1 MIKNELVTN
10 KICSLIRVALY
21 IRVSTDR
28 QAKEGDSL
36 EAQEKALR
44 DYAKEHNYIIVDVY
58 VDGGE
63 SGQKIKRTNLQRMLK
78 DVEDGK
84 IDLVI
89 MTKLDRWFRNVSDF
103 YKVIEVLKQNKV
115 NWKTIWEDYDTTT
128 ASGEFW
134 LNMSLALGQM
144 EAQRTGERINDIFE
158 HKFKVQKTVCSGA
171 KIFGYDID
179 KNKRLVINEEEADQ
193 INQLFD
199 KYIETNNLSET
210 TRWFQKNIK
219 KRSYESIRLYLT
231 NTAYI
236 GQYRHIRKKT
246 KEVEIIEDFSPT
258 IVDINKF
265 NKVQKL
271 LKSNVKKHTG
281 TSESGNKT
289 DYIFN
294 RFIYCKCGRKL
305 AGKHSKGKHYYICK
319 NALTNL
325 CDNHIHISELNLEK
339 YLLDNIESCIEEEI
353 NKLENKQLNEQKR
366 KKNSPSK
373 KAQLKK
379 KLQKLTN
386 LYLEDMIELDI
397 YKKEY
402 STLKLQL
409 EELETEEQSEEK
421 IDLSKLKEFLESDW
435 QILYHKLENKEK
447 REFWMTIID
456 SIVFESKEKFEIKFK
471 LY

>member
-1 MIKNELVTN
+1 MKNE
-10 KICSLIRVALY
+10 IRNVAIY
-21 IRVSTDR
+21 CRVSTEEQRKFGISVEDQKNSLTR
-28 QAKEGDSL
+28 YCKENKLKIYDYYIDEGVSAGTIAK
-36 EAQEKALR
+36 R
-44 DYAKEHNYIIVDVY
+44 KEFV
-58 VDGGE
+58 
-63 SGQKIKRTNLQRMLK
+63 RLLK
-78 DVEDGK
+78 DLDN
-84 IDLVI
+84 IDLI
-89 MTKLDRWFRNVSDF
+89 IFTKLDRFSRNVRDANNLLVELDKHNTAFRAIDEDDIDVSTSDGRF
-103 YKVIEVLKQNKV
+103 IFNLKV
-115 NWKTIWEDYDTTT
+115 N
-128 ASGEFW
+128 
-134 LNMSLALGQM
+134 LA
-144 EAQRTGERINDIFE
+144 EHERNKDSERINRVNKYKYTIA
-158 HKFKVQKTVCSGA
+158 KTVCTGA
-171 KIFGYDID
+171 KIYGYDID
-179 KNKRLVINEEEADQ
+179 KNKKLIINEEEAKQ

-199 KYIETNNLSET
+199 KYIETNNLNET
-210 TRWFQKNIK
+210 TRWFQTNIK
-219 KRSYESIRLYLT
+219 KRSFSSVRLYLT

-236 GQYRHIRKKT
+236 GKYKHKKKKT
-246 KEVEIIEDFSPT
+246 KEVEILEGFSP
-258 IVDINKF
+258 IIIDINKF
-265 NKVQKL
+265 NKVQDML
-271 LKSNVKKHTG
+271 QYNVKKYHS
-281 TSESGNKT
+281 TSNNGNKT

-305 AGKHSKGKHYYICK
+305 AGKHSKGNHYYICK

-325 CDNHIHISELNLEK
+325 CDNHIHLSELNLEK
-339 YLLDNIESCIEEEI
+339 YLLQNIENCIEEEI
-353 NKLENKQLNEQKR
+353 KNLEDKQLNEQKC
-366 KKNSPSK
+366 KKNSHSE

-409 EELETEEQSEEK
+409 EELESEEQSEEK

>member
-1 MIKNELVTN
+1 MKNE
-10 KICSLIRVALY
+10 IRNVAIY
-21 IRVSTDR
+21 CRVSTEEQRKFGISVEDQKNSLTR
-28 QAKEGDSL
+28 YCKENKLKIYDYYIDEGVSAGTIAK
-36 EAQEKALR
+36 R
-44 DYAKEHNYIIVDVY
+44 KEFV
-58 VDGGE
+58 
-63 SGQKIKRTNLQRMLK
+63 RLLK
-78 DVEDGK
+78 DLDN
-84 IDLVI
+84 IDLI
-89 MTKLDRWFRNVSDF
+89 IFTKLDRFSRNVRDANNLLVELDKHNTAFRAIDEDDIDISTSDGRF
-103 YKVIEVLKQNKV
+103 IFNLKV
-115 NWKTIWEDYDTTT
+115 N
-128 ASGEFW
+128 
-134 LNMSLALGQM
+134 LA
-144 EAQRTGERINDIFE
+144 EHERNKDSERINRVNKYKY
-158 HKFKVQKTVCSGA
+158 HTARTVCSGA

-179 KNKRLVINEEEADQ
+179 KNKRLVINEDEANQ

-199 KYIETNNLSET
+199 KYIETNNLNET

-219 KRSYESIRLYLT
+219 KRSYESVRLYLT

-258 IVDINKF
+258 IVDIDKF

-305 AGKHSKGKHYYICK
+305 AGKHSKGNHYYICK

-325 CDNHIHISELNLEK
+325 CNNHIHISELNLEK

-353 NKLENKQLNEQKR
+353 KNLEDKQLNEQKC
-366 KKNSPSK
+366 KKNSPSE
-373 KAQLKK
+373 KALLKK

-409 EELETEEQSEEK
+409 EELESEEQSEEK

>member
-1 MIKNELVTN
+1 MNNEIKN
-10 KICSLIRVALY
+10 VAVY
-21 IRVSTDR
+21 CRVSTEEQRKFGISVND
-28 QAKEGDSL
+28 QKDSL
-36 EAQEKALR
+36 TRYCKENKLKIY
-44 DYAKEHNYIIVDVY
+44 DYYIDEGVSAGTIAKRKEFV
-58 VDGGE
+58 
-63 SGQKIKRTNLQRMLK
+63 RLLK
-78 DVEDGK
+78 DLDN
-84 IDLVI
+84 IDLI
-89 MTKLDRWFRNVSDF
+89 IFTKLDRFSRNVRDANNLLVELDKHNTAFRAIDEDDIDVSTSDGRF
-103 YKVIEVLKQNKV
+103 IFNLKV
-115 NWKTIWEDYDTTT
+115 N
-128 ASGEFW
+128 
-134 LNMSLALGQM
+134 LA
-144 EAQRTGERINDIFE
+144 EHERNKDSERINRVNKYKYTIA
-158 HKFKVQKTVCSGA
+158 KTVCTGA
-171 KIFGYDID
+171 KIYGYDID
-179 KNKRLVINEEEADQ
+179 KNKKLIINEEEAKQ

-199 KYIETNNLSET
+199 KYIETNNLNET
-210 TRWFQKNIK
+210 TRWFQTNIK
-219 KRSYESIRLYLT
+219 KRSFSSVRLYLT

-236 GQYRHIRKKT
+236 GKYKHKKKKT
-246 KEVEIIEDFSPT
+246 KEVEILEGFSP
-258 IVDINKF
+258 IIIDINKF
-265 NKVQKL
+265 NKVQDML
-271 LKSNVKKHTG
+271 QYNVKKYHS
-281 TSESGNKT
+281 TSNNGNKT

-305 AGKHSKGKHYYICK
+305 AGKHSKGNHYYICK

-325 CDNHIHISELNLEK
+325 CDNHIHLSELNLEK
-339 YLLDNIESCIEEEI
+339 YLLQNIENCIEEEI
-353 NKLENKQLNEQKR
+353 KNLEDKQLNEQKC
-366 KKNSPSK
+366 KKNSPSE

-409 EELETEEQSEEK
+409 EELESEEQSEEK